1 MSEPHHVSAHVKEA
15 LAMCG
20 IVDEQCNKD
29 FIEEVFELCFGEDG
43 INRGF
48 SMDEALKKIREFSDK
63 ALVFELS
70 HEGSAAHTLY
80 RDLDTIQPTF
90 TVGEDGEPMI

>member
-1 MSEPHHVSAHVKEA
+1 MSEPQHVSNFVDEA
-15 LAMCG
+15 LAIGDGNLCQ
-20 IVDEQCNKD
+20 VQHE
-29 FIEEVFELCFGEDG
+29 FIEEVFELCFGHDG

-48 SMDEALKKIREFSDK
+48 SMDEALAKIREFSDK
-63 ALVFELS
+63 ALAFELS

-80 RDLDTIQPTF
+80 RDLGTIQPTF

>member
-1 MSEPHHVSAHVKEA
+1 MSEPQHVSPYVQEA
-15 LAMCG
+15 LAIGDGNLCQ
-20 IVDEQCNKD
+20 VQYE

-48 SMDEALKKIREFSDK
+48 SMDEALAKIREFSDK
-63 ALVFELS
+63 ALAFA
-70 HEGSAAHTLY
+70 EG
-80 RDLDTIQPTF
+80 RTIQPTF